1 MKKFIRKWSIFW
13 LCAVCA
19 VAFACC
25 AQNPQSSTPSSTPP
39 SAGTSGESS
48 GNSGTGGDENEL
60 PRVPY

>member
-1 MKKFIRKWSIFW
+1 MKKIIQKLCIGL

-25 AQNPQSSTPSSTPP
+25 AVKPQDSTPSSTPP
-39 SAGTSGESS
+39 SVGTSGESS
-48 GNSGTGGDENEL
+48 GNSGTEGDENEL